1 MANSIVQPFT
11 GDLVLDLK
19 HLDGIVVDLVPGAM
33 RGLRREKD
41 GIQKAIG
48 EIQKGI
54 PAHAATIGVA
64 QDVRDRVNTLSDQ
77 IEKIRQ
83 ARVLIDKM
91 AEVLVET
98 EAYLEDEREGEIG
111 LIVNAVRGAAR
122 RKDPTLLAAFEETA
136 RYHGQIAARAHKT
149 RRKNAE
155 QGDAASNGAPT
166 AQAPDSPPAA
176 HPQ

>member
-11 GDLVLDLK
+11 GDLVVDLK
-19 HLDGIVVDLVPGAM
+19 HLDGVVVDLIPGAM

-41 GIQKAIG
+41 GIQKALG

-54 PAHAATIGVA
+54 PVHAATLGVA
-64 QDVRDRVNTLSDQ
+64 GDAHDRVNTLTDQ
-77 IEKIRQ
+77 IEKVRQ

-91 AEVLVET
+91 AEVLEET

-111 LIVNAVRGAAR
+111 LVVNAVRRAAR
-122 RKDPTLLAAFEETA
+122 RKDPAVLAAFEETS

-155 QGDAASNGAPT
+155 QTEAASEGAPPAAT
-166 AQAPDSPPAA
+166 PNSPPAA
-176 HPQ
+176 LPQ

>member
-19 HLDGIVVDLVPGAM
+19 HLDGVVVDLIPGAM

-41 GIQKAIG
+41 GIQKVIG
-48 EIQKGI
+48 EIQKAI
-54 PAHAATIGVA
+54 PAHAVTLGVVG
-64 QDVRDRVNTLSDQ
+64 DTHDRVNTLTEQ

-91 AEVLVET
+91 AEVLEES
-98 EAYLEDEREGEIG
+98 EAYLEDEREGQIG
-111 LIVNAVRGAAR
+111 LIVNAARQAAR
-122 RKDPTLLAAFEETA
+122 HKDPAVLAAFEETA

-155 QGDAASNGAPT
+155 PAGAAPEAAPP
-166 AQAPDSPPAA
+166 APEPNNPPAA
-176 HPQ
+176 LPQ